1 MDLKQYR
8 AALEAVLF
16 AVAEPVATEK
26 LAEILGIEHQVVERL
41 CGHLRDEYAEEEHGI
56 QLLCLEGR
64 WQFSTKGQFGE
75 YVKAALDNRRNVPL
89 SAAALEVLAV
99 IAYNQPVT
107 RSFIEQVRGVD
118 SSGVVQSLAQKGLIE
133 EAGRLDLP
141 GRPIAF
147 RTTDVFLRS
156 FGLSSI
162 ADLPPLHGDEM
173 SAEEVAARMDE
184 AALEAEEAGQ
194 ADAAEEEL

>member
-1 MDLKQYR
+1 M
-8 AALEAVLF
+8 
-16 AVAEPVATEK
+16 
-26 LAEILGIEHQVVERL
+26 
-41 CGHLRDEYAEEEHGI
+41 
-56 QLLCLEGR
+56 
-64 WQFSTKGQFGE
+64 
-75 YVKAALDNRRNVPL
+75 PL

-99 IAYNQPVT
+99 IADNQPVT

-156 FGLSSI
+156 FGLSSL
-162 ADLPPLHGDEM
+162 AELPPLHGDEM

-184 AALEAEEAGQ
+184 AALEAEGAERDGAPEEA
-194 ADAAEEEL
+194 

>member
-1 MDLKQYR
+1 MDLKQYK

-16 AVAEPVATEK
+16 AVAEPLSTDK
-26 LAEILGIEHQVVERL
+26 LADLLAIEPQVVERL
-41 CGHLRDEYAEEEHGI
+41 CGHLQDEYAEQTHGI

-64 WQFSTKGQFGE
+64 WQFATKAVFGE
-75 YVKAALDNRRNVPL
+75 YVKAALDRRRNVPL
-89 SAAALEVLAV
+89 SAAAMEVLAI

-118 SSGVVQSLAQKGLIE
+118 SSGVVQSLTQKGLIE

-147 RTTDVFLRS
+147 CTTDVFLRS
-156 FGLSSI
+156 FGLSSL
-162 ADLPPLHGDEM
+162 AELPPLHGDEM
-173 SAEEVAARMDE
+173 SQEEIAARME
-184 AALEAEEAGQ
+184 QAAGRMAVQGQGAE
-194 ADAAEEEL
+194 D